1 MTDTHA
7 RLLPA
12 ITIPSGPKT
21 IRIGGLNLPVPTDA
35 VMAAGP
41 SGISYVMTRGVVY
54 CISPRGQQI
63 SVPASVQNA
72 LRQSYFRSTP

>member
-1 MTDTHA
+1 MSDTHA

-21 IRIGGLNLPVPTDA
+21 IRIGGLTLSVPTDA

-54 CISPRGQQI
+54 CLSPRGQQI
-63 SVPASVQNA
+63 SIPATVQA
-72 LRQSYFRSTP
+72 PLRAAYFASTP

>member
-1 MTDTHA
+1 MSDTHA

-12 ITIPSGPKT
+12 ITVPTGPKVL
-21 IRIGGLNLPVPTDA
+21 RIGGLTLRVPDDA

-72 LRQSYFRSTP
+72 LRQSYFASTP